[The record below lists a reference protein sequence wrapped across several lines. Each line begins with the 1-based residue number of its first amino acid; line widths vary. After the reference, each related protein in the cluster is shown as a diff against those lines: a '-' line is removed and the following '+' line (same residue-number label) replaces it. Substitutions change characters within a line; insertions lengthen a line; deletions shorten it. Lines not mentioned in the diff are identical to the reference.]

1 MKNLLKKIILL
12 ISSTF
17 LVLTSV
23 LALPATAHAQTWYN
37 QSFPEWYL
45 KVYDENTSPPNEIFG
60 ERYTASQV
68 QWVIYGFFSSVA
80 NAVTGNNTALVSCIL
95 SAAGEK
101 TILLDTCKDG
111 VSGIF
116 QNIEDFF
123 DLPKIRQ
130 GSLGSVWSLAF
141 GFESR
146 SFSGIGYVKKSL
158 SKLTLIPEAKA
169 QTTGFGFDALG
180 TVQNIW
186 KGVRNVAYLLFVV
199 VVVVFSFMIMFR
211 VKINP
216 QTVISIQSALPK
228 IIIAMILVTF
238 SYAIAGFAVDLMYVI
253 TGLLATFLTLAGIGM
268 GNIPTYW
275 AISGQIP
282 LVASVAGSFIIL
294 LYMFGYVILFAI
306 AALAAL
312 AGTFL
317 SLSIFGMITSIIMIV
332 VWVWVIFLMLWY
344 TVKIPF
350 ILIKAL
356 VQIYLSVIIAPI
368 QIALGS
374 MIPQIGF
381 SAWFKNLMA
390 NLLTFPIVG
399 TLFYLA
405 FFFIMFSIST
415 FFEVAIEQ
423 NVIFEI
429 FGFNP
434 KGILPGHLWSP
445 PLLGS
450 GAEMTSIIFMAI
462 SFGIIVLIPKATELA
477 KALIMG
483 EKFAFGTAM
492 GEAAGAARTTWGKT
506 VGPYANAA
514 DQFMSYNT
522 APNVYNWL
530 QKQASKPG
538 GSPTLAKIFDLLGKQ
553 AVQIKNK
560 NVT

>member
-1 MKNLLKKIILL
+1 MSTLLKKIILVFCTSFL
-12 ISSTF
+12 LLSSS
-17 LVLTSV
+17 LP
-23 LALPATAHAQTWYN
+23 LAAAVHAQTWYN

-45 KVYDENTSPPNEIFG
+45 KVYDENSSPPNEIFG
-60 ERYTASQV
+60 ERYTATQV
-68 QWVIYGFFSSVA
+68 QWVIYGFFSNIA

-101 TILLDTCKDG
+101 TILLNTCKDG
-111 VSGIF
+111 VGGIF
-116 QNIEDFF
+116 QKIGDFF

-130 GSLGSVWSLAF
+130 GSLKSVWPLAL
-141 GFESR
+141 GFEGR
-146 SFSGIGYVKKSL
+146 SFSGIGYIKNSL
-158 SKLTLIPEAKA
+158 NKLTLISEVKA

-199 VVVVFSFMIMFR
+199 VIIVFSFMIMFR

-216 QTVISIQSALPK
+216 QMVISIQSALPK

-238 SYAIAGFAVDLMYVI
+238 SYAIAGLAVDLMYVV
-253 TGLLATFLTLAGIGM
+253 TGLLATFLTLAGIGV

-282 LVASVAGSFIIL
+282 LVESFAGSFIIL
-294 LYMFGYVILFAI
+294 LYMFGYAILFVI

-317 SLSIFGMITSIIMIV
+317 SLSVFGMLASIIMIV
-332 VWVWVIFLMLWY
+332 VWVLVIILKLVY
-344 TVKIPF
+344 IVKIPLV
-350 ILIKAL
+350 LIKAL
-356 VQIYLSVIIAPI
+356 VQVYLSVIVAPI

-381 SAWFKNLMA
+381 GAWFKNLMA

-405 FFFIMFSIST
+405 FFFIMFSISI

-477 KALIMG
+477 KSLIMG
-483 EKFAFGTAM
+483 EKFSFGTAM
-492 GEAAGAARTTWGKT
+492 GEAMGPLRTGWGMTGAPVTRAFQE
-506 VGPYANAA
+506 VGSKASIGRVAEAA
-514 DQFMSYNT
+514 DKRLQGKVGVQDWSR
-522 APNVYNWL
+522 APQWL
-530 QKQASKPG
+530 KDIVGRMK
-538 GSPTLAKIFDLLGKQ
+538 
-553 AVQIKNK
+553 
-560 NVT
+560 